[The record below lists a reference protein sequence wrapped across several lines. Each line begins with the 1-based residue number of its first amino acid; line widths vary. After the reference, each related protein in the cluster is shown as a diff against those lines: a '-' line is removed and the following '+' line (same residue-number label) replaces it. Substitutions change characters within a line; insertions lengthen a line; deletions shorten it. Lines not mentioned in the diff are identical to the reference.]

1 MTTLIKPALKPRK
14 LPVQARSAASVE
26 AILDATIQ
34 VLLRDGTERLTTT
47 AVARRA
53 GVSVGTLYQYFP
65 NKSSLLQ
72 AVLRRH
78 LERVYG
84 SVVDAC
90 ERAKGQSLR
99 TIGEELLA
107 GFLKAKFEHIDTS
120 ISLYRIS
127 DDVEG
132 AAIVQQLG
140 RQSIAAIATM
150 LRNSSEGLMSDPD
163 TAATLLLGIMAGIS
177 RRMLESD
184 NPNAARLS
192 LEGELRVAVVA
203 YLEARKAP

>member
-1 MTTLIKPALKPRK
+1 MTTLIRPALKPRK
-14 LPVQARSAASVE
+14 WPVQARSAASVE

-34 VLLRDGTERLTTT
+34 VLMRDGKERLTTT

-53 GVSVGTLYQYFP
+53 GVSVGSLYQYFP

-90 ERAKGQSLR
+90 ERSRGQGLR
-99 TIGEELLA
+99 AIGEELVA
-107 GFLKAKFEHIDTS
+107 AFLKAKFEQIDTS
-120 ISLYRIS
+120 IALYRIS

-132 AAIVQQLG
+132 AAIARQLG
-140 RQSIAAIATM
+140 RQSIEAIAEM
-150 LRNSSEGLMSDPD
+150 LRSSSERLLTDAD

-177 RRMLESD
+177 RPMLESE
-184 NPNAARLS
+184 NPRAARLS
-192 LEGELRVAVVA
+192 LEDELRVTVVA
-203 YLEARKAP
+203 YLEARRAP